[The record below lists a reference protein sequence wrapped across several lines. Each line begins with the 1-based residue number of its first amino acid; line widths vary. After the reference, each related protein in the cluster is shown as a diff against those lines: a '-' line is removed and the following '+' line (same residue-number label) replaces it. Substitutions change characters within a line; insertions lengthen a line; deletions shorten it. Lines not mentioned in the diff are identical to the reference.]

1 MQAAVR
7 QAGKCV
13 PEKRSSALQGTQAE
27 LISFCVQVGAQTET
41 ELKEKK
47 LRVEDALN
55 ATKAAVEE
63 GIVAGGGSTLLKLAQ
78 KVLRMSVG
86 HATYLPKCNKQFVWS
101 MPACSANICMQAR
114 FLLDNSV
121 ATVGSDRKHCFAQ
134 VDAIKN
140 TLEND
145 ERKVG
150 AEIVRRSLGYPLKL
164 IANNAGVNGSVVQQK
179 VLESSDP
186 NVGYN
191 ASTGKQPPPLHQAMI
206 QTSHDLR
213 DVDAR

>member
-1 MQAAVR
+1 MHRLYGKSQLAVPILACK
-7 QAGKCV
+7 QGFCLTN
-13 PEKRSSALQGTQAE
+13 SAT
-27 LISFCVQVGAQTET
+27 
-41 ELKEKK
+41 
-47 LRVEDALN
+47 
-55 ATKAAVEE
+55 
-63 GIVAGGGSTLLKLAQ
+63 
-78 KVLRMSVG
+78 
-86 HATYLPKCNKQFVWS
+86 P
-101 MPACSANICMQAR
+101 
-114 FLLDNSV
+114 
-121 ATVGSDRKHCFAQ
+121 VGSDRQYCYAQ

-191 ASTGKQPPPLHQAMI
+191 ASTGKHPPLQQAMI
-206 QTSHDLR
+206 
-213 DVDAR
+213 

>member
-1 MQAAVR
+1 V
-7 QAGKCV
+7 
-13 PEKRSSALQGTQAE
+13 
-27 LISFCVQVGAQTET
+27 
-41 ELKEKK
+41 
-47 LRVEDALN
+47 
-55 ATKAAVEE
+55 
-63 GIVAGGGSTLLKLAQ
+63 
-78 KVLRMSVG
+78 
-86 HATYLPKCNKQFVWS
+86 
-101 MPACSANICMQAR
+101 
-114 FLLDNSV
+114 
-121 ATVGSDRKHCFAQ
+121 Q

-191 ASTGKQPPPLHQAMI
+191 ASTGKHPPPPPPPGHN
-206 QTSHDLR
+206 SDKP
-213 DVDAR
+213 

>member
-1 MQAAVR
+1 MLV
-7 QAGKCV
+7 K
-13 PEKRSSALQGTQAE
+13 
-27 LISFCVQVGAQTET
+27 
-41 ELKEKK
+41 
-47 LRVEDALN
+47 
-55 ATKAAVEE
+55 
-63 GIVAGGGSTLLKLAQ
+63 
-78 KVLRMSVG
+78 
-86 HATYLPKCNKQFVWS
+86 
-101 MPACSANICMQAR
+101 
-114 FLLDNSV
+114 
-121 ATVGSDRKHCFAQ
+121 

-191 ASTGKQPPPLHQAMI
+191 ASTGRQLDTAHIRHLCRPVMHI
-206 QTSHDLR
+206 YT
-213 DVDAR
+213 DV

>member
-1 MQAAVR
+1 VLT
-7 QAGKCV
+7 
-13 PEKRSSALQGTQAE
+13 LQGTVCAAAKQI
-27 LISFCVQVGAQTET
+27 LRWLLSFV
-41 ELKEKK
+41 
-47 LRVEDALN
+47 
-55 ATKAAVEE
+55 
-63 GIVAGGGSTLLKLAQ
+63 
-78 KVLRMSVG
+78 
-86 HATYLPKCNKQFVWS
+86 
-101 MPACSANICMQAR
+101 
-114 FLLDNSV
+114 
-121 ATVGSDRKHCFAQ
+121 Q

-191 ASTGKQPPPLHQAMI
+191 ASTGEQLPGAVPSVQHSNPSFLVLICAI
-206 QTSHDLR
+206 SSTTVLFCNTAC
-213 DVDAR
+213 DAACPTCRCCPIVQRHMCIV